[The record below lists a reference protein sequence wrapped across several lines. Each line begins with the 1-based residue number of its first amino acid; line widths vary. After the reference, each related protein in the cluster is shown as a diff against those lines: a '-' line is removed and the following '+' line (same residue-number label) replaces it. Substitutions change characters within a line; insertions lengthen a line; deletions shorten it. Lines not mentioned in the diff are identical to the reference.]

1 MRCPLSQ
8 QEPESLLTHAAL
20 AILSDCYS
28 PRKGR
33 LSTCYSPVR
42 RFTRELPLFLAR
54 LACVKP
60 AANVRS
66 EPGSN
71 SPIKVFDL
79 LIESPVR
86 LPQQKTQSS
95 GVLLFVARF
104 PLYSVFKDRLAW
116 PLPAKEPKSIQTA
129 ESVNF
134 FLRFFLPSR
143 LLFSGLLRPAIRGQ
157 GGESTHSKRAV
168 NKFWNSFLFSH
179 TFLPIAR
186 CDRRELGPYPMIE
199 RQSKTTSTLAL
210 ASAWTVVHVAGQR
223 LTRSFSM

>member
-1 MRCPLSQ
+1 M
-8 QEPESLLTHAAL
+8 THAAL

-86 LPQQKTQSS
+86 LPQRKTQSS

-104 PLYSVFKDRLAW
+104 PLYSVFKDRLA
-116 PLPAKEPKSIQTA
+116 PARRLEKV
-129 ESVNF
+129 ESEREAIPAHQCRSEWLSSPALAARQF
-134 FLRFFLPSR
+134 PFLLFLRKKNIPVGNAAEEFFCGAQGAGEQQHASLSR
-143 LLFSGLLRPAIRGQ
+143 GSLRLCWRFACLRLREAAPRRR
-157 GGESTHSKRAV
+157 RA
-168 NKFWNSFLFSH
+168 W
-179 TFLPIAR
+179 
-186 CDRRELGPYPMIE
+186 RR
-199 RQSKTTSTLAL
+199 A
-210 ASAWTVVHVAGQR
+210 
-223 LTRSFSM
+223 